1 LRRFAESPDESV
13 LAASATD
20 DQNLHPYR
28 CSRCMGNLACSFEAS
43 IVVDE
48 VKPLP
53 YFSATNIDS
62 ASDWLSSEGSF
73 ELPMRT

>member
-1 LRRFAESPDESV
+1 V
-13 LAASATD
+13 LAASAAD

-28 CSRCMGNLACSFEAS
+28 CPRRMCHLPCSFEAS

-48 VKPLP
+48 VKRLT

-62 ASDWLSSEGSF
+62 ASDWLSNDGSF